1 MAGGGLPYLRAL
13 TLVSLVMS
21 VSAASHLL
29 AAGHLPHLGVIL
41 LLGALLL
48 VPMTLLTR
56 RALSF
61 RSALLAMGAG
71 QLLLHT
77 LFGMTAAPAVCQS
90 SSAMPGH
97 HAAFELACSPAA
109 QDTMGATSGGL
120 AMLLLHALATVV
132 LAVAVSRSDSALA
145 FLRAWLL
152 PLFVLPALAPQAPPR
167 RRPVRD
173 VPPPVPPLSVHA
185 SVPTLRGPPRAHA
198 LPI

>member
-1 MAGGGLPYLRAL
+1 MAGRGLPYLRAL
-13 TLVSLVMS
+13 TLVSLILS
-21 VSAASHLL
+21 VSAASHVA
-29 AAGHLPHLGVIL
+29 AAGHLPHFGVIVLLGTL
-41 LLGALLL
+41 LLL
-48 VPMTLLTR
+48 PMMLLTR

-109 QDTMGATSGGL
+109 QDSAAAASGGL
-120 AMLLLHALATVV
+120 LMLLLHALATVT
-132 LAVAVSRSDSALA
+132 LAVAVSRSDRALE
-145 FLRAWLL
+145 FLRAWLR
-152 PLFVLPALAPQAPPR
+152 PLFVLPALPPPAPPR

-173 VPPPVPPLSVHA
+173 VPPPVAPLSVHA
-185 SVPTLRGPPRAHA
+185 SVPTLRGPPRACP
-198 LPI
+198 LPN